1 MFADIPEPIRRR
13 MRDLEARDA
22 RDREDGTPRLE
33 RLRQVPPATGRFL
46 AIAAASAPAGRWV
59 EIGTSAGY
67 SAMWLALAARE
78 RGARLITFEVLPEK
92 ARIARETFALAEV
105 GDRVELREVDAI
117 AGLDAIDG
125 VSFCFLDAEKDVYL
139 SCWRKLASKLVPG
152 ALVLADNVVSHR
164 DEMADFLDA
173 VEADCEL
180 DSVVVP
186 IGMGVLLARRK
197 GGGARHE

>member
-1 MFADIPEPIRRR
+1 MFADVPEPVRRR

-22 RDREDGTPRLE
+22 RDRQDGTPRLE
-33 RLRQVPPATGRFL
+33 RLRQVPRETARFL
-46 AIAAASAPAGRWV
+46 AITAASAPPGRWV

-78 RGARLITFEVLPEK
+78 RGARLITFEILPEK
-92 ARIARETFALAEV
+92 ARLARETFALAGVAEL
-105 GDRVELREVDAI
+105 VELREGDAV

-125 VSFCFLDAEKDVYL
+125 VSFCFIDVEKDVYL
-139 SCWRKLASKLVPG
+139 RCWRALQSKLVPG

-164 DEMADFLDA
+164 DEMRDFLDA
-173 VEADCEL
+173 IAEDADL

-186 IGMGVLLARRK
+186 IGMGVLLARR
-197 GGGARHE
+197 A